1 MRTNLFEVNMNGIRY
16 AGLTMISRSGHAVT
30 ASLPASFHPPT
41 QPRREVVPSSKPRT
55 TKTTAT
61 TTSTTTRKVAARP
74 ATKAATT
81 RTTTTKRPR
90 STSAP
95 APSVVS
101 VFTHQD
107 VALRAHDLYVR
118 SGHEGHRHVEF
129 WLEAE
134 RQLRDGVSFD

>member
-1 MRTNLFEVNMNGIRY
+1 M
-16 AGLTMISRSGHAVT
+16 
-30 ASLPASFHPPT
+30 
-41 QPRREVVPSSKPRT
+41 PSSKPRT
-55 TKTTAT
+55 TKTTKT
-61 TTSTTTRKVAARP
+61 TKTPSSTTTRKVVARP

-81 RTTTTKRPR
+81 STTAIKRVR
-90 STSAP
+90 ATVAP
-95 APSVVS
+95 APSSAS